1 MEEFNR
7 YEFIEFIVR
16 AAHHCHKVFEVKR
29 APSSSGAVELVLER
43 MYGLVNTTQ
52 GKAFR
57 KQHCYDQKVA
67 ELLQTNEG

>member
-1 MEEFNR
+1 M
-7 YEFIEFIVR
+7 R

-67 ELLQTNEG
+67 ELLQTNEGQLRKLYE